1 MTQLQEKQEQRLLA
15 SAEARKRAMSKAV
28 LFDDVLFQNPQG
40 REVMQEIKD
49 QFDQEVLCMEGAHE
63 TIIRAAQRDVVRWIE
78 EVITRGQGNDVE
90 G

>member
-1 MTQLQEKQEQRLLA
+1 MGQLQAQQAERLKT
-15 SAEARKRAMSKAV
+15 ARKKAQSKAN
-28 LFDDVLFQNPQG
+28 LFDEVLFQNPQG
-40 REVMQEIKD
+40 REVMQEIKN

-78 EVITRGQGNDVE
+78 EVITRGQTNVE

>member
-1 MTQLQEKQEQRLLA
+1 MTQLQEKQEERVRA
-15 SAEARKRAMSKAV
+15 ADAARKRAQSKAM

-40 REVMQEIKD
+40 REVMQEIKN
-49 QFDQEVLCMEGAHE
+49 QFDPESLCVEDSHE

-78 EVITRGQGNDVE
+78 EVITRGQSNAVE